1 MRVAAI
7 LCIVFTGLVFTSCKK
22 EKLCECT
29 ETRTVTTSNGTTTTT
44 DPFVKTEIKEIRGGE
59 AKTWCADRKEE
70 TIADSLTTVV
80 ENKCSLK

>member
-1 MRVAAI
+1 MKKLVI
-7 LCIVFTGLVFTSCKK
+7 LFIVFASVVFTSCKK

-29 ETRTVTTSNGTTTTT
+29 ETRTTTTPAGSTNST
-44 DPFVKTEIKEIRGGE
+44 DPVVKTEIKEIRGGE

-70 TIADSLTTVV
+70 VIADSLTTIV